1 MFNLRPDTCVGVLKS
16 IKNIC
21 FNPDTHKELINEELG
36 LVAQLGIFICGPA
49 EELDEEDE
57 AKVMPAIR
65 AKMDM

>member
-1 MFNLRPDTCVGVLKS
+1 MLKS

-21 FNPDTHKELINEELG
+21 FNPKTHPELIDEDLG

-49 EELDEEDE
+49 EEMDEEDE
-57 AKVMPAIR
+57 LKVMPAIR